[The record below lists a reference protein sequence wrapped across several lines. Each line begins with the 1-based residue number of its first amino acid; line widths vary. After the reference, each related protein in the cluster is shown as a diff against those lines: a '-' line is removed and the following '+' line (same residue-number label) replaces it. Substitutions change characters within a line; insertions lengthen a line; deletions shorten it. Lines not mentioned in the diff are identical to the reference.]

1 MNSETRE
8 QPSPG
13 NLRILAITNFFLISL
28 MLSFFAFVLGK
39 SVTILY
45 PGWHPIGFMVMAF
58 FVAFES
64 LSLRYYQRRTSRFT
78 QNIVLGI
85 LSEIIL
91 IILVAKL
98 FSMLSEGF
106 STLWM
111 QITSWQEDFIGNFLD
126 SKSTFYIFGILFIWM
141 MTWLFSGPINKLEE
155 DHELMEQ
162 EKLGVVFTDRRDAR
176 KKLVNLIF
184 ILGFIMIF
192 LASSINYFFASQ
204 AIDQTN
210 SSPILPV
217 LILYFAA
224 GFVFLSLNQYAIM
237 KAYWYFND
245 ISVNPDLIKRWIFYT
260 VLFIIF
266 VVSVIIFLP
275 KDFSIEINQFVEF
288 LYRVIIYIFSIL
300 QFLIIFPIILI
311 ITLLSSLFSGE
322 PIQEQ
327 IQDQVQEY
335 QPVIPQPA
343 GQMPWIEVVKTI
355 LFWAVFLVIIIF
367 TIRFYIKNNIRI
379 RSLFRNFPL
388 ASWIKDFWNWI
399 KKGFLLLKQETAS
412 KYQSGIE
419 NIRRYLKERGRNLPK
434 LSNILNIMPPRQ
446 EIIMT
451 YLEWIRWNNEMGL
464 IRRKSQTPLEFA
476 QVCTQFNNEASVMI
490 DDFTNYFITARYST
504 HPIEKEQAQEARR
517 LLSKLQETFQLKHDE
532 QEAESE

>member
-1 MNSETRE
+1 
-8 QPSPG
+8 
-13 NLRILAITNFFLISL
+13 
-28 MLSFFAFVLGK
+28 
-39 SVTILY
+39 
-45 PGWHPIGFMVMAF
+45 
-58 FVAFES
+58 
-64 LSLRYYQRRTSRFT
+64 
-78 QNIVLGI
+78 
-85 LSEIIL
+85 
-91 IILVAKL
+91 
-98 FSMLSEGF
+98 MLSEGF

-126 SKSTFYIFGILFIWM
+126 PKSTFYIFGILFIWM

-192 LASSINYFFASQ
+192 LVSSINYFFASQ
-204 AIDQTN
+204 AIDQAN
-210 SSPILPV
+210 SSRILAV

-266 VVSVIIFLP
+266 VISVIILLP

-288 LYRVIIYIFSIL
+288 LYRVIIFIFSIL
-300 QFLIIFPIILI
+300 QFLILFPIILI
-311 ITLLSSLFSGE
+311 ITLLLSLFSGE

-367 TIRFYIKNNIRI
+367 TIRFYLKNNIRI
-379 RSLFRNFPL
+379 RSLFKNFPL

-451 YLEWIRWNNEMGL
+451 
-464 IRRKSQTPLEFA
+464 
-476 QVCTQFNNEASVMI
+476 
-490 DDFTNYFITARYST
+490 
-504 HPIEKEQAQEARR
+504 
-517 LLSKLQETFQLKHDE
+517 
-532 QEAESE
+532 